1 MSKQNNN
8 NNNSNK
14 MSTTAQQQTNEGW
27 ITRTP
32 PRPTTGG
39 LTLPSAPYIRRTR
52 LVPHRRSVHCG
63 FCGEMG
69 HNRRTCSYAN
79 VTVRQP
85 RPEMFGILMDEV
97 DQTYIPET
105 PPYSP
110 LSQLSVSREPSPSPS
125 PEPEPQQ
132 EVVDV
137 DVEEPTTTSEE
148 NTCGDCPICM
158 EPILKD
164 RNRITTSCGHTF
176 CSDCLFTHYKD
187 AHTTRHNQCPMCR
200 AEFAPKVIPRTEIRR
215 ERVRTQVRDVITSRI
230 MHQTPGNATR
240 EIQVAINYVTAIK
253 RGNPSRSIRDI
264 IQEYTSGCIDAGTL
278 IPQFEKQVEMYLQIE
293 EWGLAAGKQP
303 NEIEEMWN
311 IYMKTVQDSTV
322 PYVLNYLR
330 RR

>member
-1 MSKQNNN
+1 
-8 NNNSNK
+8 
-14 MSTTAQQQTNEGW
+14 MSTPAQQESTEGW

-39 LTLPSAPYIRRTR
+39 LTIPSAPMRFGRLRTFPYRR
-52 LVPHRRSVHCG
+52 PVHCG
-63 FCGEMG
+63 HCGEMG
-69 HNRRTCSYAN
+69 HNRRTCSHAN

-97 DQTYIPET
+97 DQTYIPQT
-105 PPYSP
+105 PPYTPPSH
-110 LSQLSVSREPSPSPS
+110 LSVSREPSPSSS
-125 PEPEPQQ
+125 PESQQ
-132 EVVDV
+132 EVVDFE
-137 DVEEPTTTSEE
+137 VEEPTSTSEE

-187 AHTTRHNQCPMCR
+187 AHATRHNQCPMCR

-230 MHQTPGNATR
+230 MLQVPGNATR

-253 RGNPSRSIRDI
+253 REDPSRSTRDI
-264 IQEYTSGCIDAGTL
+264 IQEFTTGSIDINAGTL
-278 IPQFEKQVEMYLQIE
+278 IPQFEKQVEMYYQIE

-322 PYVLNYLR
+322 PYVLDHLKR
-330 RR
+330 R